1 MSIKANV
8 SQLIKVH
15 HPGEVLGEKLE
26 EMGMS
31 IKEFALRATKPEK
44 TIIAVINGNSSITTE
59 MAVSFEAVT
68 RIPASYWLKNQQ
80 LYDEY
85 LVRKKREEDAAA
97 SIEWMKLFPY
107 AEMAKRSW
115 VPVTM
120 NALERVKNLFE
131 YFGISSE
138 KAWSDYYLK
147 KELKVAFRISLSST
161 KDPHAIS
168 AWLRQAELYV
178 TNINDFPPYDE
189 KKLRTAIPEMK
200 RLMTNAPDD
209 FFSRLQNIC
218 ASCGVVLLYTPAL
231 PKAPISGAT
240 RWIRDIPVIQIS
252 GRYKLYDSIWFS
264 FFHELGHILLHGKKD
279 IFLEEAGIEGQDTTK
294 EEEANLFSSETLLSK
309 KEEKELLSYSRFTD
323 SIIREAAIRFGV
335 HPSIIAG
342 RLKHLKLLDYSRA
355 QAFNKHIDTL
365 T

>member
-131 YFGISSE
+131 YSE
-138 KAWSDYYLK
+138 LVQK
-147 KELKVAFRISLSST
+147 K
-161 KDPHAIS
+161 
-168 AWLRQAELYV
+168 
-178 TNINDFPPYDE
+178 
-189 KKLRTAIPEMK
+189 
-200 RLMTNAPDD
+200 
-209 FFSRLQNIC
+209 
-218 ASCGVVLLYTPAL
+218 
-231 PKAPISGAT
+231 
-240 RWIRDIPVIQIS
+240 
-252 GRYKLYDSIWFS
+252 
-264 FFHELGHILLHGKKD
+264 HG
-279 IFLEEAGIEGQDTTK
+279 QTT
-294 EEEANLFSSETLLSK
+294 
-309 KEEKELLSYSRFTD
+309 
-323 SIIREAAIRFGV
+323 I
-335 HPSIIAG
+335 
-342 RLKHLKLLDYSRA
+342 
-355 QAFNKHIDTL
+355 
-365 T
+365 